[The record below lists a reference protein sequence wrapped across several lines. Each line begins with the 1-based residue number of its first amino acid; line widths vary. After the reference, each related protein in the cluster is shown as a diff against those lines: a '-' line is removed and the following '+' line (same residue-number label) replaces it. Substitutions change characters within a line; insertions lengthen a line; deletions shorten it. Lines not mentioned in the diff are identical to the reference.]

1 MSRARGTVRA
11 EANVAC
17 AVGGIVR
24 GIRVWIRAW
33 SRRSDAAVL
42 LLLLPSLPLT
52 YRYTT

>member
-24 GIRVWIRAW
+24 GIRAW
-33 SRRSDAAVL
+33 SRRSDAAVV
-42 LLLLPSLPLT
+42 LLPSLPLT

>member
-33 SRRSDAAVL
+33 SRRSDAAVV
-42 LLLLPSLPLT
+42 LLPSLPLT

>member
-24 GIRVWIRAW
+24 GIRAWIRAW
-33 SRRSDAAVL
+33 SRRSDAAVV
-42 LLLLPSLPLT
+42 LLPSLPLT